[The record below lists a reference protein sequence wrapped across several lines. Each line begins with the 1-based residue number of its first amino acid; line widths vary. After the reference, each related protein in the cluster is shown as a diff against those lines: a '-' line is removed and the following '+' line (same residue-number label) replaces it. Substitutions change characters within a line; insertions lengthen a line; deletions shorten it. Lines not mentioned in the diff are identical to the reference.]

1 MSAREEASPT
11 EIHQTAAGPSN
22 RRPEDKT
29 AAPLGAGGAMLSVLT
44 KFLYSITR
52 NFMSHFMSHSNSGEL
67 EGKGAKRHKRTKQQ
81 QQQQQQ
87 QSLKSDIIDTLQN
100 ESISQRCNREG
111 TSYSFE
117 ILSILG
123 GVIDRRES
131 SGLSKGRG
139 VIKKLGVSI
148 NFSDFDDLSQSPDK
162 LTNVVI
168 DSIIPTLV
176 IPISETLDRVISTGY
191 DNTVCPETY
200 YTTFDFDI

>member
-1 MSAREEASPT
+1 M
-11 EIHQTAAGPSN
+11 QQ
-22 RRPEDKT
+22 RR
-29 AAPLGAGGAMLSVLT
+29 
-44 KFLYSITR
+44 
-52 NFMSHFMSHSNSGEL
+52 H
-67 EGKGAKRHKRTKQQ
+67 
-81 QQQQQQ
+81 
-87 QSLKSDIIDTLQN
+87 
-100 ESISQRCNREG
+100 
-111 TSYSFE
+111 SYSFE
-117 ILSILG
+117 ILSILR

-148 NFSDFDDLSQSPDK
+148 NFSDFDDPSQSPDK